1 MLEPVE
7 SIEGLD
13 VKKAINEIESLTEK
27 HNQWRKKECIN
38 LIASENVTSPAVDKI
53 YVSDLGHRYAEG
65 KPFNRHYQGL
75 QYVDKIEDLTQK
87 LAKQL
92 FDAKYVDLRPLSG
105 TTANLSALGAL
116 TNYGDTII
124 SSSIPN
130 GGHVSHTRYGVSGL
144 IGIKD
149 FSFPFNIDEM
159 NIDIDATKKK
169 IEEKQPKVLLFGA
182 SLFLFPHPVK
192 EIADFAKS
200 YGTRIIYDAAHV
212 LGLIAGK
219 RFQDPLREGAELITT
234 STHKTF
240 PGPQS
245 GMIFGNTD
253 DFEKIETVVFPQVI
267 CNHHLHKLPAMAV
280 ALEEMTTH
288 GHSYAK
294 QIITN
299 AKTLAQSMHELG
311 FAVVAENKGFTESHQ
326 VVVDVSQFGGG
337 KPVAELLESMNIIL
351 NKNFI
356 PGDDVNTETMKN
368 PRGIRIGTQ
377 EMTRMGMKEE
387 EMKMIAEL
395 MKKALVDKKDIKD
408 EVVGFRKNFL
418 DVKYC

>member
-1 MLEPVE
+1 MQTETDTQIKSAKEVIND
-7 SIEGLD
+7 IET
-13 VKKAINEIESLTEK
+13 LTEK
-27 HNQWRKKECIN
+27 HNKWRKEECIN
-38 LIASENVTSPAVDKI
+38 LIASENVTSSAVDNI
-53 YVSDLGHRYAEG
+53 YISDLGHRYAEG
-65 KPFNRHYQGL
+65 KPFQRHYQGL
-75 QYVDKIEDLTQK
+75 QYIDQIEDLTQK
-87 LAKQL
+87 LARNL
-92 FDAKYVDLRPLSG
+92 FNAKHVDLRPLSG

-116 TNYGDTII
+116 TNYGDTIF

-130 GGHVSHTRYGVSGL
+130 GGHVSHTRHGVSGL

-149 FSFPFNIDEM
+149 LSFPFNIEEM
-159 NIDIDATKKK
+159 NIDIDKTKKK

-192 EIADFAKS
+192 EIAEFAKT
-200 YGTRIIYDAAHV
+200 YDIKIIYDAAHV

-219 RFQDPLREGAELITT
+219 RFQDPLKEGAEIITS

-245 GMIFGNTD
+245 GIIFGNSD
-253 DFEKIETVVFPQVI
+253 KFDKIETVVFPQVI

-288 GHSYAK
+288 GQSYAN

-311 FAVVAENKGFTESHQ
+311 FNVVAEKLGFTESHQ
-326 VVVDVSQFGGG
+326 VVVDVSNLGGG
-337 KPVAELLESMNIIL
+337 KTVAEHLESQNIIL

-356 PGDDVNTETMKN
+356 PGDKINTETMRN

-377 EMTRMGMKEE
+377 EMTRMGMKED
-387 EMKMIAEL
+387 EMQEIAKL
-395 MKKALVDKKDIKD
+395 LKKSLIDKKDIKQ
-408 EVVGFRKNFL
+408 EVTDFKKEFL